1 MKVERA
7 CLATALTQR
16 RHSGEN
22 CFSLFFEGT
31 LPAKP
36 GQFAMVWIPGLDEI
50 PMSLSHIQGN
60 EIGITVKVVGEATEA
75 LCSLKKGDRVR
86 IRGPF
91 GRGFDLNGKNPI
103 IVAGGVGAAPLLPLA
118 KGLAGEIAR
127 PTIVI
132 GAKTKKELVL
142 IDEFKDLGL
151 DTLISSDDGSIGYH
165 GTASG
170 LLSETLADRA
180 DFDAI
185 YCCGPEPM
193 IESVARTAE
202 KWSIWGQAALERL
215 MKCGIGI
222 CGSCAVN
229 EKLVCRD
236 GPVFDFAELRQ
247 LPEFGRIKRDAAG
260 RPRPRLE

>member
-7 CLATALTQR
+7 CMATALTQR

-36 GQFAMVWIPGLDEI
+36 GQFAMIWIPGLDEI

-60 EIGITVKVVGEATEA
+60 EIGVTVKVVGEATEA
-75 LCSLKKGDRVR
+75 LCSLKKGDRIR

-118 KGLAGEIAR
+118 KRLVKEIAR
-127 PTIVI
+127 PTIII

-165 GTASG
+165 GTASK
-170 LLSETLADRA
+170 LLSETLDDRA
-180 DFDAI
+180 GFDAI

-193 IESVARTAE
+193 IESVVKTAE

-215 MKCGIGI
+215 MKCGIGV

-236 GPVFDFAELRQ
+236 GPVFDFAELKQ
-247 LPEFGRIKRDAAG
+247 LPEFGKMKRDASG
-260 RPRPRLE
+260 RLRPRIS

>member
-1 MKVERA
+1 MKVERT
-7 CLATALTQR
+7 CMATALTQR
-16 RHSGEN
+16 RHSGEGL
-22 CFSLFFEGT
+22 FSLFFEGT

-36 GQFAMVWIPGLDEI
+36 GQFVMVWIPGLDEI
-50 PMSLSHIQGN
+50 PMSLSHIEGN

-103 IVAGGVGAAPLLPLA
+103 IVAGGVGAAPLLPMAKRLA
-118 KGLAGEIAR
+118 EETAR

-165 GTASG
+165 GTASE
-170 LLSETLADRA
+170 LLSETLGDRA

-193 IESVARTAE
+193 IESVAKTAE

-236 GPVFDFAELRQ
+236 GPVFDFIELKQ
-247 LPEFGRIKRDAAG
+247 LPEFGKMKRDASG
-260 RPRPRLE
+260 RSRPRIN

>member
-1 MKVERA
+1 MKVDRA

-50 PMSLSHIQGN
+50 PMSISHIQRN

-91 GRGFDLNGKNPI
+91 GRGFDLSGKNPI
-103 IVAGGVGAAPLLPLA
+103 IVAGGVGAAPLFPLA
-118 KGLAGEIAR
+118 KRIAEEIAR

-165 GTASG
+165 GTASE
-170 LLSETLADRA
+170 LLSETVEDKA

>member
-1 MKVERA
+1 MKADRTS
-7 CLATALTQR
+7 LATILTQR

-22 CFSLFFEGT
+22 CFSLFFDGS

-36 GQFAMVWIPGLDEI
+36 GQFAMIWIPGIDEI
-50 PMSLSHIQGN
+50 PMSISHMQAD
-60 EIGITVKVVGEATEA
+60 EIGITVKVVGDATDA

-103 IVAGGVGAAPLLPLA
+103 IVAGGVGSAPLLPLA
-118 KGLAGEIAR
+118 KMLSKEIAR

-151 DTLISSDDGSIGYH
+151 DTLIASDDGSIGYH
-165 GTASG
+165 GTAAE
-170 LLSETLADRA
+170 LLAETLDDKA

-193 IESVARTAE
+193 IESIAKTAE

-222 CGSCAVN
+222 CGSCAIN

-236 GPVFDFAELRQ
+236 GPVFDFSELKQ
-247 LPEFGRIKRDAAG
+247 LPEFGKMKRDASG
-260 RPRPRLE
+260 RSRPRIN

>member
-1 MKVERA
+1 MKVEHA
-7 CLATALTQR
+7 CLATALAQR

-31 LPAKP
+31 LSAKP

-50 PMSLSHIQGN
+50 PMSISHIQEA
-60 EIGITVKVVGEATEA
+60 EIGITVKIVGEATEA

-91 GRGFDLNGKNPI
+91 GGGFDLNGKNPI

-118 KGLAGEIAR
+118 KSLAKDVAR
-127 PTIVI
+127 PTIII

-170 LLSETLADRA
+170 LLSETLEDRA
-180 DFDAI
+180 NFDAI

-193 IESVARTAE
+193 IQSVARTAE

-236 GPVFDFAELRQ
+236 GPVFDFAELKQ

-260 RPRPRLE
+260 RARPRLE